1 MQSVDGLESLAV
13 EASADVN
20 GEAELEDSASENEET
35 PSKKA
40 PADELTLSKKLTS
53 RRTRNQS
60 N

>member
-40 PADELTLSKKLTS
+40 PADELTL
-53 RRTRNQS
+53 
-60 N
+60 